1 MPNEDIRSE
10 VLTRLRNIKGHVAG
24 VERMVEDNQSCENI
38 LIQLSAIRAAVEK
51 TGLYILENNVVEC
64 LCPDLQADREQRERI
79 ERLVQQILGF
89 LR

>member
-1 MPNEDIRSE
+1 MPNDNIRSE

-24 VERMVEDNQSCENI
+24 VERMVADNQSCENI

-51 TGLYILENNVVEC
+51 TGLYILENNVVDC
-64 LCPDLQADREQRERI
+64 LCPDWPADQEQRERI
-79 ERLVQQILGF
+79 QRLVQQILSF

>member
-1 MPNEDIRSE
+1 MANENIRAE

-24 VERMVEDNQSCENI
+24 IERMVEENQTCENI
-38 LIQLSAIRAAVEK
+38 LIQLSAIRSAIEK

-64 LCPDLQADREQRERI
+64 LCPDLETDPVQREKI
-79 ERLVQQILGF
+79 ERLVQQILAF